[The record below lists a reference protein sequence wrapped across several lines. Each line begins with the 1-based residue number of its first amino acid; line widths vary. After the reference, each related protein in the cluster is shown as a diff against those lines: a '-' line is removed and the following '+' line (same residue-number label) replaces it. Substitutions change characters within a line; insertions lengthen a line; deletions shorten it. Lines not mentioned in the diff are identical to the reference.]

1 MAYVDDLSSAD
12 FSSSHHLHLQ
22 NLRRWWSVLIEVGP
36 KFGRYP
42 EPTKTWL
49 VAKPC
54 A

>member
-1 MAYVDDLSSAD
+1 MAYADD
-12 FSSSHHLHLQ
+12 FSSAGNLQ
-22 NLRRWWSVLIEVGP
+22 NLRRWWSVLTEVGP